1 MVYLIVGD
9 SMKRIVFK
17 FKNSGNSDG
26 FTLIELLAVI
36 VILGILM
43 ITAIPAVTKYI
54 NSSKKSTFADSA
66 GAYINAARYSLL
78 NDEYNCQ
85 TPAENGQKVKIPLY
99 SNSDVNIDI
108 DKGTGTSSYGKKYN
122 ENSYVVVEY
131 SGGKLDYSICLVDNG
146 NNGTS
151 NGSNCLVQEKDLGKS
166 AISAQG
172 AKLTDV
178 SGTSEICTKVS

>member
-1 MVYLIVGD
+1 
-9 SMKRIVFK
+9 MKTILK
-17 FKNSGNSDG
+17 MKNNSKG

-85 TPAENGQKVKIPLY
+85 TPAEEGQSVKIPLY
-99 SNSDVNIDI
+99 TGTAGSETVNIDI
-108 DKGTGTSSYGKKYN
+108 DKGTGKSSYGKDYDKS
-122 ENSYVVVEY
+122 SYVIAKY
-131 SGGKLDYSICLVDNG
+131 SGGKLDYSICLVDTG
-146 NNGTS
+146 KNGTIK
-151 NGSNCLVQEKDLGKS
+151 GSGSDATCLVAEKDLGNS
-166 AISAQG
+166 TISAKG
-172 AKLTDV
+172 AAVKD
-178 SGTSEICTKVS
+178 SGAVKDICTKNQ